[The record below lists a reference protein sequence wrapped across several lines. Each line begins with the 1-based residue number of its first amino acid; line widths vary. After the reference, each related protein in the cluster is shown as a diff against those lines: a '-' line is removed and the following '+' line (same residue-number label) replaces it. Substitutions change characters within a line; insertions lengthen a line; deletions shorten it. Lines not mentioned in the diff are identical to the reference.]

1 MLKFLMS
8 NFLSLLIF
16 PTNFIVIFSL
26 IGLGITGRS
35 AQSAVSSGDSLKAG
49 SFIEAVKKEDI
60 NLLEKRIRVRLAGPL
75 SDFIEELYFTTKERR
90 NIFHYLAGVETKREE
105 FAVILEGLIRLVD
118 PSFFPTAAATVTLA
132 GITFSLEKHPPAVPG
147 GSDVT
152 QQKLLKLNSEI
163 SGSNLFLDGDNSRQK
178 KMEKVDKEMSA
189 VSTLVFLHERVTE
202 DLFPKLR
209 RYSGFFPYEEVPT
222 FSALVLLHTGAETED
237 LFPTALYRNH
247 LLYEKISAFS
257 ALAYLHTGAETEDLL
272 LTALYRNHHYLN
284 NLEKGGD
291 LQDSYLNNNVKVFH
305 LAEDNQNISPREL
318 AARNENLQALNV
330 LNQMKTRDALVT
342 TCHSRFL

>member
-49 SFIEAVKKEDI
+49 SFIEAVKKKDL
-60 NLLEKRIRVRLAGPL
+60 NLLEKRIRGRLAGPL
-75 SDFIEELYFTTKERR
+75 SDFIEELYFTTNDERR

-105 FAVILEGLIRLVD
+105 FAAILEGLIRLVD

-147 GSDVT
+147 RSDVT

-163 SGSNLFLDGDNSRQK
+163 SGSNLFLDGDNSRQ
-178 KMEKVDKEMSA
+178 MEKVDKETSA
-189 VSTLVFLHERVTE
+189 VSTLVFL
-202 DLFPKLR
+202 
-209 RYSGFFPYEEVPT
+209 
-222 FSALVLLHTGAETED
+222 AETED

-318 AARNENLQALNV
+318 AARNGNLPALNV